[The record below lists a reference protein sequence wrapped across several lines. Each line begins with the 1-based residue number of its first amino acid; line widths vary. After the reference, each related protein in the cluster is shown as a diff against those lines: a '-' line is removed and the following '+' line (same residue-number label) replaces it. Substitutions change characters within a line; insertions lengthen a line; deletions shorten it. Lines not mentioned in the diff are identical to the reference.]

1 MKNNKAKDMLQRGM
15 AGDKMEK
22 EDTEEEEDEKEDDY
36 EMPREEAIE
45 EHKRL
50 VNILRSGDKKSQL
63 DEARKQEAELKKII
77 KGK

>member
-1 MKNNKAKDMLQRGM
+1 MKNKAKDMLQRGM
-15 AGDKMEK
+15 AGKKMEK
-22 EDTEEEEDEKEDDY
+22 DDEKEDDY

-50 VNILRSGDKKSQL
+50 VTVLRSGDKKVQES
-63 DEARKQEAELKKII
+63 EAKRQEAELKKII